1 MQYYGSASIETPW
14 VRHSVLYRAYSSLK
28 GCVNLAPVA
37 GGGQTRESCNSVLRI
52 LLRLDSHLRKNSRNI
67 AQYIYDLVKCMFP
80 HRTLFS
86 DRLSISN
93 GRMLSNCRAKNLASR
108 AGMSLLLCRR
118 PPGPGSDNRVGSLLS
133 LERDDWKDEARRK
146 ARQRLIS
153 CFQADFYLQVYLT
166 PLCSPSKE
174 RSCGD
179 CQVRIT

>member
-1 MQYYGSASIETPW
+1 MHVPAPYFPIGFPFPTGECCQIVGLKTWPAAPACPYFFAAGRQAPAQTIE
-14 VRHSVLYRAYSSLK
+14 
-28 GCVNLAPVA
+28 LA
-37 GGGQTRESCNSVLRI
+37 T
-52 LLRLDSHLRKNSRNI
+52 
-67 AQYIYDLVKCMFP
+67 
-80 HRTLFS
+80 
-86 DRLSISN
+86 
-93 GRMLSNCRAKNLASR
+93 
-108 AGMSLLLCRR
+108 
-118 PPGPGSDNRVGSLLS
+118 LLS